1 MTGLMV
7 LLALLAAEVPNG
19 RPVGESPS
27 FSFVD
32 STSQT
37 VVRALE
43 AAMLLSDQEGG
54 DLRLAVWSGQFE
66 GPGGEPGVLM
76 VVEVDGP
83 ALLSGAVSDD
93 LIVDLHVYALKE
105 EHQIDAAIS
114 RRVDIELKEHRRL
127 LETGGLKLPVFL
139 PLPAGNHHLRL
150 LATTG
155 PESFGVRSLQVSVI
169 ADSSAEP
176 SARPPVFPDRSDGW
190 LVALPAVQGEGET
203 DPWPPFLSRQSE
215 TLPSALPVLHRGE
228 RPRGF
233 VYVPSSNRLD
243 RLQVVLRPSFADT
256 VVRLSVAPLRR
267 RQSGSPHLE
276 IVEFELPEIDLPS
289 GIYTGIVELEPEM
302 EDGPSTKSFN
312 LVVSDL
318 VEALHW
324 PQLDLETGSPPD
336 EEAVAAISLQPATG
350 LPQREI
356 VEGYR
361 LVVLRLAEGHEEEA
375 LELLSTLEQQS
386 LRPGEQASMSRL
398 ETSQERVSQSLSNQG
413 VELLPLLLLHTRAA
427 LNYRTRGQ
435 FVLSRH
441 SLRLVRHLARFT
453 DPTAE
458 HSEAAP
464 ATAGLLIMLADS
476 EAEYGNL
483 PQALSLYGEALD
495 LGWHVSRGQLGIAT
509 VLERQGRYAETI
521 EILRQL
527 LQSQPDHPEAR
538 LRLGINLA
546 RKNQLKRAQ
555 PVLEQLATEDGAA
568 WISSLAR
575 QELAR
580 LEARQRRP
588 EDAMEILQEG
598 LAKAPGDFTLRVQLA
613 YLYDQNGAP
622 GRARELLGQ
631 LPEGVT
637 GSGRRSARWFYHRPP
652 APDGESELERFAE
665 EAQSWLPA
673 LRDALEPAGTT
684 VSRR

>member
-476 EAEYGNL
+476 EAESATFHRPCPSMEKRWIWDGTSPVANWGL
-483 PQALSLYGEALD
+483 PRFSNARGAMLRR
-495 LGWHVSRGQLGIAT
+495 SRSCDSCCRANRTTRRPGFVWAST
-509 VLERQGRYAETI
+509 W
-521 EILRQL
+521 
-527 LQSQPDHPEAR
+527 
-538 LRLGINLA
+538 LA
-546 RKNQLKRAQ
+546 R
-555 PVLEQLATEDGAA
+555 
-568 WISSLAR
+568 ISSSERNRFWSSWR
-575 QELAR
+575 QKTAPPGSR
-580 LEARQRRP
+580 VSPVRNWRDSRRVS
-588 EDAMEILQEG
+588 A
-598 LAKAPGDFTLRVQLA
+598 
-613 YLYDQNGAP
+613 
-622 GRARELLGQ
+622 
-631 LPEGVT
+631 
-637 GSGRRSARWFYHRPP
+637 GRRTPWRSCRRGWRKRRETSPYGF
-652 APDGESELERFAE
+652 
-665 EAQSWLPA
+665 SWRTCTTRTVP
-673 LRDALEPAGTT
+673 RAGL
-684 VSRR
+684 VSSWANYPRG